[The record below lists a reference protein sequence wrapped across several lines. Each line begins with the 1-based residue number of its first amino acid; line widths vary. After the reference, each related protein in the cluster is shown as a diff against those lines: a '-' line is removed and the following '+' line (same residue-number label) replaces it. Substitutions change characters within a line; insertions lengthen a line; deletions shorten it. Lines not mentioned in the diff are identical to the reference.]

1 MCWLSGHDMSL
12 MRVPAHFWI
21 ARSEQFPEQI
31 TGVLSGHFG
40 GIVDN
45 HRSYRTR
52 GLWVSTAVRRNGIA
66 RALMNAA
73 TAQAKK
79 ENCSLIWTFPRESSI
94 SFYESVGFKRVG
106 EWVDSGEFGPNIY
119 ALKTT

>member
-1 MCWLSGHDMSL
+1 
-12 MRVPAHFWI
+12 
-21 ARSEQFPEQI
+21 
-31 TGVLSGHFG
+31 
-40 GIVDN
+40 
-45 HRSYRTR
+45 
-52 GLWVSTAVRRNGIA
+52 
-66 RALMNAA
+66 MNAA

>member
-12 MRVPAHFWI
+12 MRAPAHFWI
-21 ARSEQFPEQI
+21 ARSTPGHI
-31 TGVLSGHFG
+31 LGVLSGHFG
-40 GIVDN
+40 GLIDDQ
-45 HRSYRTR
+45 RSYRTR

-79 ENCSLIWTFPRESSI
+79 ENCTLIWTFPRESSI

-119 ALKTT
+119 ALKTI